1 MKLSEVYK
9 NTDLQTAMSY
19 FCYDTMQTALSLY
32 EQGWT
37 VIGSQFKSP
46 KVAQWSTK
54 SREELIQ
61 QAYNDFQHG
70 KANSIN
76 LRLKDSNVIAF
87 DCDFNDPALMRD
99 FIEVLP
105 FVVGIQPDQYFTC
118 SGGKGGKVFF
128 KHLKPTYGTRT
139 LPAKL
144 GLTAYNPNDNNS
156 KQELEIKRYVST
168 VFGMHSPIVDTS
180 GNVIDFK
187 IYSNYG
193 NTKHITSPNSI
204 AKLPIITFL
213 DVGMVEFFYNNLL
226 KHHDYVDS
234 NGKPVRDSFYEMLV
248 LSSIFYFARE
258 LAMDKQTN
266 DFSSLKADWDS
277 LMGITTIYKALG
289 MHDGLECINYL
300 FYGDSFLSVL
310 PNDWRVNL
318 CKRYQSMI
326 SSNDYRLVLN
336 QCWAF
341 ECLVEDYRKMLRNKY
356 CLLHDVDFSEA
367 GKYELQQ
374 LMWDLTSIRP

>member
-1 MKLSEVYK
+1 MKLSEIYK

-54 SREELIQ
+54 SREELMQ
-61 QAYNDFQHG
+61 QAYNDFQQG

-76 LRLKDSNVIAF
+76 LRLKDSDVIAF

-144 GLTAYNPNDNNS
+144 GLTAFNPNDNNS
-156 KQELEIKRYVST
+156 KQELEIKRHVST
-168 VFGMHSPIVDTS
+168 VFGMHSPILDAS

-193 NTKHITSPNSI
+193 NTSHIAAPNSL
-204 AKLPIITFL
+204 AKLPIITLL
-213 DVGMVEFFYNNLL
+213 DVRGVEFFYNNLL

-277 LMGITTIYKALG
+277 LLGITTIYKALG

-300 FYGDSFLSVL
+300 FYGDSFLSML

-336 QCWAF
+336 QCCVF
-341 ECLVEDYRKMLRNKY
+341 ESLVEEYRKRLRNKY
-356 CLLHDVDFSEA
+356 CLLCDVDFNEA
-367 GKYELQQ
+367 DKLSLQQ
-374 LMWDLTSIRP
+374 MMWDLTSIRP

>member
-54 SREELIQ
+54 SREELMQ
-61 QAYNDFQHG
+61 QAYNDFQQG

-76 LRLKDSNVIAF
+76 LRLKDSDVIAF

-144 GLTAYNPNDNNS
+144 GLTAFNPNDNNS
-156 KQELEIKRYVST
+156 KQELEIKRHVST
-168 VFGMHSPIVDTS
+168 VFGMHSPILDAS

-193 NTKHITSPNSI
+193 NTSHIAAPNSL
-204 AKLPIITFL
+204 AKLPIITLL
-213 DVGMVEFFYNNLL
+213 DVRGVEFFYNNLL

-336 QCWAF
+336 QCCVF
-341 ECLVEDYRKMLRNKY
+341 EGLVEEYRKRLRNKY
-356 CLLHDVDFSEA
+356 CLLCDVDFNEA
-367 GKYELQQ
+367 DKLSLQQ

>member
-1 MKLSEVYK
+1 MKLSEIYK

-61 QAYNDFQHG
+61 QAYNDFQQG

-76 LRLKDSNVIAF
+76 LRLKDSDVIAF

-144 GLTAYNPNDNNS
+144 GLTAFNPNDNNS
-156 KQELEIKRYVST
+156 KQELEIKRHVST
-168 VFGMHSPIVDTS
+168 VFGMHSPILDAS

-193 NTKHITSPNSI
+193 NTSHIAAPNSL

-213 DVGMVEFFYNNLL
+213 DVGGVEFFYNNLL

-326 SSNDYRLVLN
+326 SSNDYHVVLN
-336 QCWAF
+336 QCCVF
-341 ECLVEDYRKMLRNKY
+341 EGLVEEYRKRLRNKY
-356 CLLHDVDFSEA
+356 CLLCDVDFNEA
-367 GKYELQQ
+367 DKLSLQQ

>member
-1 MKLSEVYK
+1 MKLSEIYK

-61 QAYNDFQHG
+61 QAYNDFQQG

-76 LRLKDSNVIAF
+76 LRLKDSDVIAF

-144 GLTAYNPNDNNS
+144 GLTAFNPNDNNS
-156 KQELEIKRYVST
+156 KQELEIKRHVST
-168 VFGMHSPIVDTS
+168 VFGMHSPILDAS

-193 NTKHITSPNSI
+193 NTSHIAAPNSL
-204 AKLPIITFL
+204 AKLPIITLL
-213 DVGMVEFFYNNLL
+213 DVRGVEFFYNNLL

-234 NGKPVRDSFYEMLV
+234 NGKPVRDGFYEMLV

-300 FYGDSFLSVL
+300 FYGDSFLSML

-336 QCWAF
+336 QCCVF
-341 ECLVEDYRKMLRNKY
+341 ESLVEEYRKKLRNKY
-356 CLLHDVDFSEA
+356 CLLCDVDFNEA
-367 GKYELQQ
+367 DKLSLQQ

>member
-1 MKLSEVYK
+1 MKLSEIYK

-61 QAYNDFQHG
+61 QAYNDFQQG

-76 LRLKDSNVIAF
+76 LRLKDSDVIAF

-144 GLTAYNPNDNNS
+144 GLTAFNPQDNNS
-156 KQELEIKRYVST
+156 KQELEIKRHVST

-193 NTKHITSPNSI
+193 NTKHIAAPNSL

-213 DVGMVEFFYNNLL
+213 DVGGVEFFYNNLL

-266 DFSSLKADWDS
+266 DFLSLKADWDS
-277 LMGITTIYKALG
+277 LMGTTTIYKALG

-300 FYGDSFLSVL
+300 FYGDSVLSIL

-336 QCWAF
+336 QCCVF
-341 ECLVEDYRKMLRNKY
+341 ESLVEEYRKRLRNKY
-356 CLLHDVDFSEA
+356 CILCDVDFNEA
-367 GKYELQQ
+367 DKLSLQQ
-374 LMWDLTSIRP
+374 MMWDLTSIRP

>member
-1 MKLSEVYK
+1 MKLSEIYK

-54 SREELIQ
+54 SREELMQ
-61 QAYNDFQHG
+61 QAYNDFQQG

-76 LRLKDSNVIAF
+76 LRLKDSDVIAF

-144 GLTAYNPNDNNS
+144 GLTAFNPNDNNS
-156 KQELEIKRYVST
+156 KQELEIKRHVST

-193 NTKHITSPNSI
+193 NTSHIAAPNSL

-213 DVGMVEFFYNNLL
+213 DVGGVEFFYNNLL
-226 KHHDYVDS
+226 NHHDYVDS
-234 NGKPVRDSFYEMLV
+234 NGKPLRDSFYEMLV

-277 LMGITTIYKALG
+277 LMSITTIYKALG

-300 FYGDSFLSVL
+300 FYGDSFLSML
-310 PNDWRVNL
+310 PNDWRVKL
-318 CKRYQSMI
+318 CKRYKRMI

-341 ECLVEDYRKMLRNKY
+341 EYLVEDYRKMLRNKY

-367 GKYELQQ
+367 DKLSLQQ

>member
-1 MKLSEVYK
+1 MKLSEIYK

-61 QAYNDFQHG
+61 QAYNDFQQG

-76 LRLKDSNVIAF
+76 LRLKDSDVIAF

-144 GLTAYNPNDNNS
+144 GLTAFNPNDNNS
-156 KQELEIKRYVST
+156 KQELEIKRHVST
-168 VFGMHSPIVDTS
+168 VFGMHSPILDAS

-193 NTKHITSPNSI
+193 NTSHIAAPNSL
-204 AKLPIITFL
+204 AKLPIITLL
-213 DVGMVEFFYNNLL
+213 DVRGVEFFYNNLL

-336 QCWAF
+336 QCCVF
-341 ECLVEDYRKMLRNKY
+341 EGLVEEYRKRLRNKY
-356 CLLHDVDFSEA
+356 CLLCDVDFNEA
-367 GKYELQQ
+367 DKLSLQQ

>member
-9 NTDLQTAMSY
+9 NADLQTAMSY

-61 QAYNDFQHG
+61 QAYNDFQQG

-76 LRLKDSNVIAF
+76 LRLKDSDVIAF

-105 FVVGIQPDQYFTC
+105 FVVGIQPNQYFTC

-144 GLTAYNPNDNNS
+144 GLTAFNPNDNNS
-156 KQELEIKRYVST
+156 KQELEIKRHVST
-168 VFGMHSPIVDTS
+168 VFGMHSPILDTS

-193 NTKHITSPNSI
+193 NTSYIAAPNSL

-213 DVGMVEFFYNNLL
+213 DVGGVEFFYNNLL

-336 QCWAF
+336 QCCVF
-341 ECLVEDYRKMLRNKY
+341 EGLVEEYRKRLRNKY
-356 CLLHDVDFSEA
+356 CLLCDVDFNEA
-367 GKYELQQ
+367 DKLSLQQ
-374 LMWDLTSIRP
+374 MMWDLTSIRP

>member
-1 MKLSEVYK
+1 MKLSEIYK

-61 QAYNDFQHG
+61 QTYNDFQQG

-76 LRLKDSNVIAF
+76 LRLKDSDVIAF

-105 FVVGIQPDQYFTC
+105 FVVGIQPNQYFTC

-144 GLTAYNPNDNNS
+144 GLTAFNPNDNNS
-156 KQELEIKRYVST
+156 KQELEIKRHVST
-168 VFGMHSPIVDTS
+168 VFGMHSPILDTS

-193 NTKHITSPNSI
+193 NTSYIAAPNSL

-213 DVGMVEFFYNNLL
+213 DVGGVEFFYNNLL

-336 QCWAF
+336 QCCVF
-341 ECLVEDYRKMLRNKY
+341 EGLVEEYRKRLRNKY
-356 CLLHDVDFSEA
+356 CLLCDVDFNEA
-367 GKYELQQ
+367 DKLSLQQ
-374 LMWDLTSIRP
+374 MMWDLTSICP

>member
-1 MKLSEVYK
+1 MKLSEIYK
-9 NTDLQTAMSY
+9 NTVLQTAMSY

-32 EQGWT
+32 EQGWA

-54 SREELIQ
+54 SREELMQ
-61 QAYNDFQHG
+61 QAYNDFQQG

-76 LRLKDSNVIAF
+76 LRLKDSDVIAF

-118 SGGKGGKVFF
+118 TGGKGGKVFF
-128 KHLKPTYGTRT
+128 KYAPPLNGSEQ

-144 GLTAYNPNDNNS
+144 GLTAFNPQDNNS
-156 KQELEIKRYVST
+156 KQELEIKRHVST
-168 VFGMHSPIVDTS
+168 VFGMHSPILDAS

-193 NTKHITSPNSI
+193 NTKHIAAPNSL
-204 AKLPIITFL
+204 ANLPIITKRDIEAVKML
-213 DVGMVEFFYNNLL
+213 YNNLL
-226 KHHDYVDS
+226 KCHDYVDCD
-234 NGKPVRDSFYEMLV
+234 NKPLLDSEYEQLV
-248 LSSIFYFARE
+248 LSSVFYFARE
-258 LAMDKQTN
+258 LAFDKQTN
-266 DFSSLKADWDS
+266 DFASLKADYYD
-277 LMGITTIYKALG
+277 LMGTTTIYKALG

-300 FYGDSFLSVL
+300 FYGDSFLNIR

-318 CKRYQSMI
+318 CKKYKSMI
-326 SSNDYRLVLN
+326 SSNDYHVVLN

-341 ECLVEDYRKMLRNKY
+341 ERLVEAYKDRLKNKY
-356 CLLHDVDFSEA
+356 KLLHGVDFSEA

>member
-19 FCYDTMQTALSLY
+19 FCYDTMQAAQSLY

-61 QAYNDFQHG
+61 QAYNDFQQG

-76 LRLKDSNVIAF
+76 LRLKDSDVIAF

-144 GLTAYNPNDNNS
+144 GLTAFNPNDNNS
-156 KQELEIKRYVST
+156 KQELEIKRHVST
-168 VFGMHSPIVDTS
+168 VFGMHSPILDAS

-193 NTKHITSPNSI
+193 NTSHIAAPNSL
-204 AKLPIITFL
+204 AKLPIITLL
-213 DVGMVEFFYNNLL
+213 DVRGVEFFYNNLL

-300 FYGDSFLSVL
+300 FYGDSFLSML

-336 QCWAF
+336 QCCVF
-341 ECLVEDYRKMLRNKY
+341 ESLVEEYRKRLRNKY
-356 CLLHDVDFSEA
+356 CLLCDVDFNEA
-367 GKYELQQ
+367 DKLSIQQ

>member
-1 MKLSEVYK
+1 MKLSEIYK

-54 SREELIQ
+54 SREELMQ
-61 QAYNDFQHG
+61 QAYNDFQQG

-144 GLTAYNPNDNNS
+144 GLTAFNPQDNNS
-156 KQELEIKRYVST
+156 KQELEIKRHVST
-168 VFGMHSPIVDTS
+168 VFGMHSPILDAS

-193 NTKHITSPNSI
+193 NTSHIAAPNSL
-204 AKLPIITFL
+204 AKLPIITLL
-213 DVGMVEFFYNNLL
+213 DVRGVEFFYNNLL

-336 QCWAF
+336 QCCVF
-341 ECLVEDYRKMLRNKY
+341 EGLVEEYRKRLRNKY
-356 CLLHDVDFSEA
+356 YLLCDVDFNEA
-367 GKYELQQ
+367 DKLSLQQ

>member
-1 MKLSEVYK
+1 MKLSEIYK
-9 NTDLQTAMSY
+9 NTNLQTAMSY

-61 QAYNDFQHG
+61 QAYNDFQQG

-76 LRLKDSNVIAF
+76 LRLKDSDVIAF

-144 GLTAYNPNDNNS
+144 GLTAFNPNDNNS
-156 KQELEIKRYVST
+156 KQELEIKRHVST
-168 VFGMHSPIVDTS
+168 VFGMHSPILDAS

-193 NTKHITSPNSI
+193 NTSHIAAPNSL
-204 AKLPIITFL
+204 AKLPIITLL
-213 DVGMVEFFYNNLL
+213 DVRGVEFFYNNLL

-300 FYGDSFLSVL
+300 FYGDSFLSML

-336 QCWAF
+336 QCCVF
-341 ECLVEDYRKMLRNKY
+341 ESLVEEYRKKLRNKY
-356 CLLHDVDFSEA
+356 CLLCDVDFNEA
-367 GKYELQQ
+367 DKLSLQQ

>member
-61 QAYNDFQHG
+61 QAYNDFQQG

-76 LRLKDSNVIAF
+76 LRLKDSDVIAF

-144 GLTAYNPNDNNS
+144 GLTAFNPNDNNS
-156 KQELEIKRYVST
+156 KQELEIKRHVST
-168 VFGMHSPIVDTS
+168 VFGMHSPILDAS

-193 NTKHITSPNSI
+193 NTSHIAAPNSL
-204 AKLPIITFL
+204 AKLPIITLL
-213 DVGMVEFFYNNLL
+213 DVRGVEFFYNNLL

-300 FYGDSFLSVL
+300 FYGDSFLSML

-336 QCWAF
+336 QCCVF
-341 ECLVEDYRKMLRNKY
+341 ESLVEEYRKRLRNKY
-356 CLLHDVDFSEA
+356 CLLCDVDFNEA
-367 GKYELQQ
+367 DKLSLQQ

>member
-1 MKLSEVYK
+1 MKLSEIYK

-61 QAYNDFQHG
+61 QAYNDFQQG

-76 LRLKDSNVIAF
+76 LRLKDSDVIAF
-87 DCDFNDPALMRD
+87 DCDFNDPALMSN

-105 FVVGIQPDQYFTC
+105 FVVGIQPNQYFTC

-144 GLTAYNPNDNNS
+144 GLTAFNPNDNNS
-156 KQELEIKRYVST
+156 KQELEIKRHVST
-168 VFGMHSPIVDTS
+168 VFGMHSPIVDAS

-193 NTKHITSPNSI
+193 NTSHIAAPNSL

-213 DVGMVEFFYNNLL
+213 DVGGVEFFYNNLL

-289 MHDGLECINYL
+289 MHDGLDCINYL
-300 FYGDSFLSVL
+300 FYGDSFLSML

-336 QCWAF
+336 QCCVF
-341 ECLVEDYRKMLRNKY
+341 ESLVEEYRKRLRNKY
-356 CLLHDVDFSEA
+356 CLLRDVDFNEA
-367 GKYELQQ
+367 DKLSLQQ
-374 LMWDLTSIRP
+374 MMWDLTSIRP

>member
-1 MKLSEVYK
+1 MKLSEIYK

-54 SREELIQ
+54 SREELMQ
-61 QAYNDFQHG
+61 QAYNDFQQG

-76 LRLKDSNVIAF
+76 LRLKDSDVIAF

-144 GLTAYNPNDNNS
+144 GLTAFNPNDNNS
-156 KQELEIKRYVST
+156 KQELEIKRHVST
-168 VFGMHSPIVDTS
+168 VFGMHSPILDAS
-180 GNVIDFK
+180 GNVVDFK

-193 NTKHITSPNSI
+193 NTSHIAAPNSL

-213 DVGMVEFFYNNLL
+213 DVGGVEFFYNNLL

-336 QCWAF
+336 QCCVF
-341 ECLVEDYRKMLRNKY
+341 EGLVEEYRKRLRNKY
-356 CLLHDVDFSEA
+356 CLLCDVDFNEA
-367 GKYELQQ
+367 DKLSLQQ

>member
-1 MKLSEVYK
+1 MKLSEIYK

-54 SREELIQ
+54 SREELMQ
-61 QAYNDFQHG
+61 QAYNDFQQG

-76 LRLKDSNVIAF
+76 LRLKDSDVIAF

-144 GLTAYNPNDNNS
+144 GLTAFNPNDNNS
-156 KQELEIKRYVST
+156 KQELEIKRHVST
-168 VFGMHSPIVDTS
+168 VFGMHSPILDAS
-180 GNVIDFK
+180 GNVVDFK

-193 NTKHITSPNSI
+193 NTSHIAAPNSL
-204 AKLPIITFL
+204 AKLPIITLL
-213 DVGMVEFFYNNLL
+213 DVRGVEFFYNNLL

-336 QCWAF
+336 QCCVF
-341 ECLVEDYRKMLRNKY
+341 EGLVEEYRKRLRNKY
-356 CLLHDVDFSEA
+356 CLLCDVDFNEA
-367 GKYELQQ
+367 DKLSLQQ

>member
-1 MKLSEVYK
+1 MKLSEIYK

-46 KVAQWSTK
+46 KVAQWSSK

-61 QAYNDFQHG
+61 QAYNDFQQG

-76 LRLKDSNVIAF
+76 LRLKDSDVVAF

-144 GLTAYNPNDNNS
+144 GLTAFNPNDNNS
-156 KQELEIKRYVST
+156 KQELEIKRHVST
-168 VFGMHSPIVDTS
+168 VFGMHSPILDAS

-193 NTKHITSPNSI
+193 NTSHIAAPNSL
-204 AKLPIITFL
+204 AKLPIITLL
-213 DVGMVEFFYNNLL
+213 DVRGVEFFYNNLL

-336 QCWAF
+336 QCCVF
-341 ECLVEDYRKMLRNKY
+341 EGLVEEYRKRLRNKY
-356 CLLHDVDFSEA
+356 CLLCDVDFNEA
-367 GKYELQQ
+367 DKLSLQQ

>member
-1 MKLSEVYK
+1 
-9 NTDLQTAMSY
+9 
-19 FCYDTMQTALSLY
+19 
-32 EQGWT
+32 
-37 VIGSQFKSP
+37 
-46 KVAQWSTK
+46 
-54 SREELIQ
+54 
-61 QAYNDFQHG
+61 
-70 KANSIN
+70 
-76 LRLKDSNVIAF
+76 
-87 DCDFNDPALMRD
+87 MRD

-144 GLTAYNPNDNNS
+144 GLTAFNPNDNNS
-156 KQELEIKRYVST
+156 KQELEIKRHVST
-168 VFGMHSPIVDTS
+168 VFGMHSPILDAS

-193 NTKHITSPNSI
+193 NTSHIAAPNSL
-204 AKLPIITFL
+204 AKLPIITLL
-213 DVGMVEFFYNNLL
+213 DVRGVEFFYNNLL

-289 MHDGLECINYL
+289 VHDGLECINYL

-336 QCWAF
+336 QCCVF
-341 ECLVEDYRKMLRNKY
+341 EGLVEEYRKRLRNKY
-356 CLLHDVDFSEA
+356 CLLCDVDFNEA
-367 GKYELQQ
+367 DKLSLQQ

>member
-1 MKLSEVYK
+1 MKLSEIYK
-9 NTDLQTAMSY
+9 NTDLQTSMSY

-54 SREELIQ
+54 SREELMQ
-61 QAYNDFQHG
+61 QAYNDFQQG

-76 LRLKDSNVIAF
+76 LRLKDSDVIAF

-144 GLTAYNPNDNNS
+144 GLTAFNPNDNNS
-156 KQELEIKRYVST
+156 KQELEIKRHVST
-168 VFGMHSPIVDTS
+168 VFGMHSPILDAS

-193 NTKHITSPNSI
+193 NTSHIAAPNSL
-204 AKLPIITFL
+204 AKLPIITLL
-213 DVGMVEFFYNNLL
+213 DVRGVEFFYNNLL

-266 DFSSLKADWDS
+266 VFSSLKADWDS

-336 QCWAF
+336 QCCVF
-341 ECLVEDYRKMLRNKY
+341 EGLVEEYRKRLRNKY
-356 CLLHDVDFSEA
+356 CLLCDVDFSEA

>member
-1 MKLSEVYK
+1 MKLSEIYK

-61 QAYNDFQHG
+61 QAYNDFQQG

-76 LRLKDSNVIAF
+76 LRLKDSDVIAF

-144 GLTAYNPNDNNS
+144 GLTAFNPNDNNS
-156 KQELEIKRYVST
+156 KQELEIKRHVST
-168 VFGMHSPIVDTS
+168 VFGMHSPILDTS

-193 NTKHITSPNSI
+193 NTSHIAAPNSL

-213 DVGMVEFFYNNLL
+213 DVGGVEFFYNNLL

-266 DFSSLKADWDS
+266 DFTSLKADWDS
-277 LMGITTIYKALG
+277 LMGTTTIYKALG

-318 CKRYQSMI
+318 CKRYKSMI

-336 QCWAF
+336 QCCFF
-341 ECLVEDYRKMLRNKY
+341 EGLVEGYRKKLRNKY
-356 CLLHDVDFSEA
+356 CLLHDVDFNEA
-367 GKYELQQ
+367 DKLSIQQ

>member
-1 MKLSEVYK
+1 MMKLSEIYK

-54 SREELIQ
+54 SREELMQ
-61 QAYNDFQHG
+61 QAYNDFQQG

-76 LRLKDSNVIAF
+76 LRLKDSDVIAF

-144 GLTAYNPNDNNS
+144 GLTAFNPNDNNS
-156 KQELEIKRYVST
+156 KQAVSYT
-168 VFGMHSPIVDTS
+168 HLT
-180 GNVIDFK
+180 
-187 IYSNYG
+187 
-193 NTKHITSPNSI
+193 
-204 AKLPIITFL
+204 LP
-213 DVGMVEFFYNNLL
+213 
-226 KHHDYVDS
+226 
-234 NGKPVRDSFYEMLV
+234 
-248 LSSIFYFARE
+248 
-258 LAMDKQTN
+258 
-266 DFSSLKADWDS
+266 
-277 LMGITTIYKALG
+277 TI
-289 MHDGLECINYL
+289 
-300 FYGDSFLSVL
+300 
-310 PNDWRVNL
+310 
-318 CKRYQSMI
+318 
-326 SSNDYRLVLN
+326 RLV
-336 QCWAF
+336 
-341 ECLVEDYRKMLRNKY
+341 
-356 CLLHDVDFSEA
+356 
-367 GKYELQQ
+367 
-374 LMWDLTSIRP
+374 

>member
-1 MKLSEVYK
+1 MKLSEIYK

-61 QAYNDFQHG
+61 QAYNDFQQG

-76 LRLKDSNVIAF
+76 LRLKDSDVIAF

-105 FVVGIQPDQYFTC
+105 FVVGIQPNQYFTC

-144 GLTAYNPNDNNS
+144 GLTAFNPNDNNS
-156 KQELEIKRYVST
+156 KQELEIKRHVST
-168 VFGMHSPIVDTS
+168 VFGMHSPILDTS

-193 NTKHITSPNSI
+193 NTSYIAAPNSL

-213 DVGMVEFFYNNLL
+213 DVGGVEFFYNNLL

-336 QCWAF
+336 QCCVF
-341 ECLVEDYRKMLRNKY
+341 EGLVEEYRKRLRNKY
-356 CLLHDVDFSEA
+356 CLLCDVDFNEA
-367 GKYELQQ
+367 DKLSLQQ
-374 LMWDLTSIRP
+374 MMCDLTSICP

>member
-1 MKLSEVYK
+1 MKLSEIYK

-19 FCYDTMQTALSLY
+19 FCYDTMQTAQSLY

-61 QAYNDFQHG
+61 QAYNDFQQG

-76 LRLKDSNVIAF
+76 LRLKDSDVIAF

-144 GLTAYNPNDNNS
+144 GLTAFNPNDNNS
-156 KQELEIKRYVST
+156 KQELEIKRHVST

-193 NTKHITSPNSI
+193 NTSHIAAPNSL
-204 AKLPIITFL
+204 AKLPIITLL
-213 DVGMVEFFYNNLL
+213 DVRGVEFFYNNLL

-336 QCWAF
+336 QCCVF
-341 ECLVEDYRKMLRNKY
+341 EGLVEEYRKRLRNKY
-356 CLLHDVDFSEA
+356 CLLCDVDFNEA
-367 GKYELQQ
+367 DKLSLQQ

>member
-1 MKLSEVYK
+1 MKLSEIYK

-54 SREELIQ
+54 SREELMQ
-61 QAYNDFQHG
+61 QAYNDFQQG

-76 LRLKDSNVIAF
+76 LRLKDSDVIAF

-144 GLTAYNPNDNNS
+144 GLTAFNPNDNNS
-156 KQELEIKRYVST
+156 KQELEIKRHVST
-168 VFGMHSPIVDTS
+168 VFGMHSPILDAS
-180 GNVIDFK
+180 GNVVDFK

-193 NTKHITSPNSI
+193 NTSHIAAPNSL
-204 AKLPIITFL
+204 AKLPIITLL
-213 DVGMVEFFYNNLL
+213 DVRDVEFFYNNLL

-336 QCWAF
+336 QCCVF
-341 ECLVEDYRKMLRNKY
+341 EGLVEEYRKRLRNKY
-356 CLLHDVDFSEA
+356 CLLCDVDFNEA
-367 GKYELQQ
+367 DKLSLQQ

>member
-1 MKLSEVYK
+1 MKLSEIYK

-61 QAYNDFQHG
+61 QAYNDFQQG

-76 LRLKDSNVIAF
+76 LRLKDSDVIAF

-105 FVVGIQPDQYFTC
+105 FVVCIQPDQYFTC

-144 GLTAYNPNDNNS
+144 GLTAFNPQDNNS
-156 KQELEIKRYVST
+156 KQELEIKRHVST

-193 NTKHITSPNSI
+193 NTSHIAAPNSL
-204 AKLPIITFL
+204 AKLPIITLL
-213 DVGMVEFFYNNLL
+213 DVRGVEFFYNNLL

-300 FYGDSFLSVL
+300 FYGDSFLSML

-336 QCWAF
+336 QCCVF
-341 ECLVEDYRKMLRNKY
+341 ESLVEEYRKRLRNKY
-356 CLLHDVDFSEA
+356 CLLCDVDFNEA
-367 GKYELQQ
+367 DKLSLQQ
-374 LMWDLTSIRP
+374 MMWDLTSIRP

>member
-1 MKLSEVYK
+1 MKLSEIYK

-61 QAYNDFQHG
+61 QAYNDFQQG

-76 LRLKDSNVIAF
+76 LRLKDSDVIAF

-128 KHLKPTYGTRT
+128 KHLKPTYGART

-144 GLTAYNPNDNNS
+144 GLTAFNPNDNNS
-156 KQELEIKRYVST
+156 KQELEIKRHVST
-168 VFGMHSPIVDTS
+168 VFGMHSPILDAS

-193 NTKHITSPNSI
+193 NTSHIAAPNSL
-204 AKLPIITFL
+204 AKLPIITLL
-213 DVGMVEFFYNNLL
+213 DVRGVEFFYNNLL

-234 NGKPVRDSFYEMLV
+234 NGKPLRDSFYEMLV

-277 LMGITTIYKALG
+277 LMSITTIYKALG

-300 FYGDSFLSVL
+300 FYGDSFLSML
-310 PNDWRVNL
+310 PNDWRAKL
-318 CKRYQSMI
+318 CKRYKRMI

-341 ECLVEDYRKMLRNKY
+341 EYLAEDYRKMLRNKY

-367 GKYELQQ
+367 DKLSLQQ
-374 LMWDLTSIRP
+374 MMWDLTSIRP

>member
-1 MKLSEVYK
+1 MKLSEIYK

-46 KVAQWSTK
+46 KVAQWSSK

-61 QAYNDFQHG
+61 QAYNDFQQG

-76 LRLKDSNVIAF
+76 LRLKDSDVIAF

-144 GLTAYNPNDNNS
+144 GLTAFNPNDNNS
-156 KQELEIKRYVST
+156 KQELEIKRHVST
-168 VFGMHSPIVDTS
+168 VFGMHSPILDTS

-193 NTKHITSPNSI
+193 NTSHIAAPNSL
-204 AKLPIITFL
+204 AKLPIITLL
-213 DVGMVEFFYNNLL
+213 DVRGVEFFYNNLL

-336 QCWAF
+336 QCCVF
-341 ECLVEDYRKMLRNKY
+341 EGLVEEYRKRLRNKY
-356 CLLHDVDFSEA
+356 CLLCDVDFNEA
-367 GKYELQQ
+367 DKLSLQQ

>member
-1 MKLSEVYK
+1 MKLSEIYK

-19 FCYDTMQTALSLY
+19 FCYDTMQTAQSLY

-61 QAYNDFQHG
+61 QAYNDFQQG

-76 LRLKDSNVIAF
+76 LRLKDSDVIAF

-144 GLTAYNPNDNNS
+144 GLTAFNPNDNNS
-156 KQELEIKRYVST
+156 KQELEIKRHVST
-168 VFGMHSPIVDTS
+168 VFGMHSPILDAS

-193 NTKHITSPNSI
+193 NTSHIAAPNSL
-204 AKLPIITFL
+204 AKLPIITLL
-213 DVGMVEFFYNNLL
+213 DVRGVEFFYNNLL

-336 QCWAF
+336 QCCVF
-341 ECLVEDYRKMLRNKY
+341 EGLVEEYRKRLRNKY
-356 CLLHDVDFSEA
+356 CLLCDVDFSEA

>member
-1 MKLSEVYK
+1 MKLSEIYK

-61 QAYNDFQHG
+61 QAYNDFQQG

-76 LRLKDSNVIAF
+76 LRLKDSDVIAF

-144 GLTAYNPNDNNS
+144 GLTAFNPNDNNS
-156 KQELEIKRYVST
+156 KQELEIKRHVST
-168 VFGMHSPIVDTS
+168 VFGMHSPILDAS

-193 NTKHITSPNSI
+193 NTSHIAAPNSL
-204 AKLPIITFL
+204 AKLPIITLL
-213 DVGMVEFFYNNLL
+213 DVRGVEFFYNNLL

-336 QCWAF
+336 QCCVF
-341 ECLVEDYRKMLRNKY
+341 EGLVEEYRKRLRNKY
-356 CLLHDVDFSEA
+356 CLLCDVDFSEA

>member
-1 MKLSEVYK
+1 MKLSKVYK

-54 SREELIQ
+54 SREELMQ
-61 QAYNDFQHG
+61 QAYNDFQQG

-76 LRLKDSNVIAF
+76 LRLKDSDVIAF
-87 DCDFNDPALMRD
+87 DCDFNDPALMSD

-144 GLTAYNPNDNNS
+144 GLTAFNPQDNNS
-156 KQELEIKRYVST
+156 KQELEIKRHVST
-168 VFGMHSPIVDTS
+168 VFGMHSPILDAS

-204 AKLPIITFL
+204 AKLPVITFL
-213 DVGMVEFFYNNLL
+213 DVGDVEFFYNNLL
-226 KHHDYVDS
+226 KHHGYVDS
-234 NGKPVRDSFYEMLV
+234 NGKPLRDSFYEMLV
-248 LSSIFYFARE
+248 LSSIFYFVRE

-266 DFSSLKADWDS
+266 DFASLKADWDS
-277 LMGITTIYKALG
+277 LMGTTTIYKALG

-300 FYGDSFLSVL
+300 FYGDSFLNML

-318 CKRYQSMI
+318 CKKYKSMI

-341 ECLVEDYRKMLRNKY
+341 EHLVEEYRKRLNNKY
-356 CLLHDVDFSEA
+356 YLLHGVYFSEA

>member
-1 MKLSEVYK
+1 MKLSEIYK

-54 SREELIQ
+54 SREALMQ
-61 QAYNDFQHG
+61 QAYNDFQQG

-76 LRLKDSNVIAF
+76 LRLKDSDVIAF

-144 GLTAYNPNDNNS
+144 GLTAFNPNDNNS
-156 KQELEIKRYVST
+156 KQELEIKRHVST
-168 VFGMHSPIVDTS
+168 VFGMHSPILDAS
-180 GNVIDFK
+180 GNVVDFK

-193 NTKHITSPNSI
+193 NTSHIAAPNSL
-204 AKLPIITFL
+204 AKLPIITLL
-213 DVGMVEFFYNNLL
+213 DVRGVEFFYNNLL

-336 QCWAF
+336 QCCVF
-341 ECLVEDYRKMLRNKY
+341 EGLVEEYRKRLRNKY
-356 CLLHDVDFSEA
+356 CLLCDVDFNEA
-367 GKYELQQ
+367 DKLSLQQ

>member
-1 MKLSEVYK
+1 MKLSEIYK

-19 FCYDTMQTALSLY
+19 FCYDTMQAALSLY

-61 QAYNDFQHG
+61 QAYNDFQQG

-76 LRLKDSNVIAF
+76 LRLKDSGVIAF

-144 GLTAYNPNDNNS
+144 GLTAFNPNDNNS
-156 KQELEIKRYVST
+156 KQELEIKRHVST
-168 VFGMHSPIVDTS
+168 VFGMHSPILDAS

-193 NTKHITSPNSI
+193 NTSHIAAPNSL
-204 AKLPIITFL
+204 AKLPIITLL
-213 DVGMVEFFYNNLL
+213 DVRGVEFFYNNLL

-336 QCWAF
+336 QCCVF
-341 ECLVEDYRKMLRNKY
+341 EGLVEEYRKRLRNKY
-356 CLLHDVDFSEA
+356 CLLCDVDFNEA
-367 GKYELQQ
+367 DKLSLQQ

>member
-61 QAYNDFQHG
+61 QAYNDFQQG

-76 LRLKDSNVIAF
+76 LRLKDSDVIAF

-144 GLTAYNPNDNNS
+144 GLTAFNPNDNNS
-156 KQELEIKRYVST
+156 KQELEIKRHVST
-168 VFGMHSPIVDTS
+168 VIGMHSPILDAS

-193 NTKHITSPNSI
+193 NTSHIAAPNSL
-204 AKLPIITFL
+204 AKLPIITLL
-213 DVGMVEFFYNNLL
+213 DVRGVEFFYNNLL

-289 MHDGLECINYL
+289 MHDSLECINYL

-336 QCWAF
+336 QCCVF
-341 ECLVEDYRKMLRNKY
+341 EGLVEEYRKRLRNKY
-356 CLLHDVDFSEA
+356 CLLCDVDFNEA
-367 GKYELQQ
+367 DKLSLQQ
-374 LMWDLTSIRP
+374 TMWDLTSIRP

>member
-1 MKLSEVYK
+1 MRLSEICK
-9 NTDLQTAMSY
+9 NTDLHTAMSY

-61 QAYNDFQHG
+61 QAYNDFQQG

-128 KHLKPTYGTRT
+128 KYAPPLNGSEQ
-139 LPAKL
+139 LLAKL
-144 GLTAYNPNDNNS
+144 GLTAFNPQDNNS
-156 KQELEIKRYVST
+156 KQELEIKRHVST
-168 VFGMHSPIVDTS
+168 VFGMHSPILDAS

-193 NTKHITSPNSI
+193 NTKHIAAPNSL
-204 AKLPIITFL
+204 ANLPIITKRDIEAVKVL
-213 DVGMVEFFYNNLL
+213 YNNLL
-226 KHHDYVDS
+226 KCHDYVDCD
-234 NGKPVRDSFYEMLV
+234 NKPLLDSEYEQLV
-248 LSSIFYFARE
+248 LSSVFYFARE
-258 LAMDKQTN
+258 LAFDKQTN
-266 DFSSLKADWDS
+266 DFASLKADYYD
-277 LMGITTIYKALG
+277 LMGTTTIYKALG

-300 FYGDSFLSVL
+300 FYGNSFLNIR

-318 CKRYQSMI
+318 CKKYKSMI
-326 SSNDYRLVLN
+326 SSNDHHLVLN

-341 ECLVEDYRKMLRNKY
+341 ERLVEAYKDRLKNKY
-356 CLLHDVDFSEA
+356 KLLYGVDFSEA

>member
-1 MKLSEVYK
+1 MKLSEIYK

-54 SREELIQ
+54 SREELMQ
-61 QAYNDFQHG
+61 QAYNDFQQG

-144 GLTAYNPNDNNS
+144 GLTAFNPQDNNS
-156 KQELEIKRYVST
+156 KQELEIKRHVST
-168 VFGMHSPIVDTS
+168 VFGMHSPILDAS

-193 NTKHITSPNSI
+193 NTSHIAAPNSL
-204 AKLPIITFL
+204 AKLPIITLL
-213 DVGMVEFFYNNLL
+213 DVRGVEFFYNNLL

-336 QCWAF
+336 QCCVF
-341 ECLVEDYRKMLRNKY
+341 EGLVEEYRKRLRNKY
-356 CLLHDVDFSEA
+356 CLLCDVDFNEA
-367 GKYELQQ
+367 DKLSLQQ